1 MLKKTQAVFYTCWI
15 LLTILFVYSPKEYA
29 QFEGI
34 SIHVDLMSINFP
46 NGFNNNYYHLGN
58 FLGGL
63 QYNFPINTDFEINSG
78 VDFFYAEATGLINN
92 ESKQVETF
100 ISSVFVGVIFNFDTW
115 GIFGKAGYSPA
126 GSINQ
131 HGGKEWVNTI
141 PGFDI
146 YPVQVG
152 VKYNIFKDLDL
163 TASLGTY
170 FGNSIKIDDHIISLT
185 TLNFG
190 FSYNLFNSPREISN
204 PDQSNDN
211 YRKMYNEL
219 LTVNEKLEKQNAY
232 LNKHVNEIINRL
244 RTGNGESAK
253 VDSVLHKLKL
263 ISVSVDSINSVYNL
277 HLGQLLSIK
286 DFVLRNKVSEDGKL
300 ILEEYNSI
308 ASSFKGFPSGIWFVC
323 TVPDTNAFRNNKD
336 DFPRIEF
343 RNDPENNKVLL
354 INVDVSKTETN
365 NGIKLE
371 IN

>member
-1 MLKKTQAVFYTCWI
+1 
-15 LLTILFVYSPKEYA
+15 
-29 QFEGI
+29 
-34 SIHVDLMSINFP
+34 MSINFL

-58 FLGGL
+58 FLVGM
-63 QYNFPINTDFEINSG
+63 QYNFPINTNFEINSG
-78 VDFFYAEATGLINN
+78 VDLFYAEAAGLIINN
-92 ESKQVETF
+92 ESRQVETI
-100 ISSVFVGVIFNFDTW
+100 ISSVFVGVIFNSDTW

-131 HGGKEWVNTI
+131 HGGKGWIYTM
-141 PGFDI
+141 PGFDM
-146 YPVQVG
+146 YPVHVG

-170 FGNSIKIDDHIISLT
+170 FGNSVKIDDHIISLT

-204 PDQSNDN
+204 PYQSNDN

-219 LTVNEKLEKQNAY
+219 ITVNEKLEKQNTY
-232 LNKHVNEIINRL
+232 LNKHVNEIINCL
-244 RTGNGESAK
+244 RSGNGESAK
-253 VDSVLHKLKL
+253 VDSLLHKLML
-263 ISVSVDSINSVYNL
+263 ISVSVDSINLVYNL
-277 HLGQLLSIK
+277 HIGQPLSIK

-308 ASSFKGFPSGIWFVC
+308 ASSFKDFPSGIWFVC
-323 TVPDTNAFRNNKD
+323 FVPDTNVFRNNKD

-354 INVDVSKTETN
+354 INIDVSKTETN